1 MIVLTDNAA
10 TKVAELITAE
20 GNDELAL
27 RVAVR
32 PGGCSGFS
40 YEMFFD
46 TDVAEDDIRTD
57 YRGVSVVIDPASA
70 PHLGGAQLDFNDGLQ
85 GAGFSISNP
94 NATKS
99 CGCGQSFS

>member
-1 MIVLTDNAA
+1 
-10 TKVAELITAE
+10 
-20 GNDELAL
+20 
-27 RVAVR
+27 
-32 PGGCSGFS
+32 
-40 YEMFFD
+40 MFFD
-46 TDVAEDDIRTD
+46 TDVAEDDVRTD